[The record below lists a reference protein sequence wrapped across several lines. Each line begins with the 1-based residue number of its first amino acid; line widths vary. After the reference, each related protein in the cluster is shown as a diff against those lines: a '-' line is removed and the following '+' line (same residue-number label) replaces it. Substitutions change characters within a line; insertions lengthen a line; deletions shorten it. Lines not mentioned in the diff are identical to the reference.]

1 MIIEWTEEGA
11 KLLIDAVARG
21 DSIGSY
27 DDELLISDG
36 QFVGLDNGHSISD
49 KEIYEFF
56 RERCPEASIEIKK
69 KKSFVCHSLL

>member
-1 MIIEWTEEGA
+1 MIIEWTEEEA
-11 KLLIDAVARG
+11 RLLIDAVARG
-21 DSIGSY
+21 NSIRSY

-36 QFVGLDNGHSISD
+36 QFVGLDYISD
-49 KEIYEFF
+49 KVIYDFF

>member
-21 DSIGSY
+21 NSIRSY
-27 DDELLISDG
+27 DNELLISDG
-36 QFVGLDNGHSISD
+36 RFVELDYDHDISD

-56 RERCPEASIEIKK
+56 RERCPEASIKIKNK
-69 KKSFVCHSLL
+69 ETICLP

>member
-1 MIIEWTEEGA
+1 MIIKWTEEA

-21 DSIGSY
+21 NSIRSY

-36 QFVGLDNGHSISD
+36 QFVGLDYISD
-49 KEIYEFF
+49 KAIDDFF
-56 RERCPEASIEIKK
+56 RERCPEVSIEIKK

>member
-1 MIIEWTEEGA
+1 MIIEWTEEEA

-21 DSIGSY
+21 NSIRSY

-36 QFVGLDNGHSISD
+36 QFVGLDYNHNISD

>member
-1 MIIEWTEEGA
+1 MIEWTEEEA
-11 KLLIDAVARG
+11 RLLIDAVARG

-27 DDELLISDG
+27 DYELLISDG
-36 QFVGLDNGHSISD
+36 RFVGLDYNNNISD

-56 RERCPEASIEIKK
+56 RERCPEASINIKK

>member
-21 DSIGSY
+21 DSIRSY

-36 QFVGLDNGHSISD
+36 QFVGLDYISD
-49 KEIYEFF
+49 KAICDFF

>member
-1 MIIEWTEEGA
+1 MIIEWTEEEA
-11 KLLIDAVARG
+11 RLLIDAVARG
-21 DSIGSY
+21 NSIRSY

-36 QFVGLDNGHSISD
+36 QFAGLDYISD
-49 KEIYEFF
+49 KAIYDFF

>member
-1 MIIEWTEEGA
+1 MIIEWTEEEA

-56 RERCPEASIEIKK
+56 RERCPEASIKINKK
-69 KKSFVCHSLL
+69 NLVCHSLL

>member
-1 MIIEWTEEGA
+1 MIIKWTEEEA
-11 KLLIDAVARG
+11 RLLIDAVARG

-36 QFVGLDNGHSISD
+36 RFVGLDYNHNISD

-56 RERCPEASIEIKK
+56 RERCPEVSIKIKK

>member
-1 MIIEWTEEGA
+1 MIIKWTEEEA
-11 KLLIDAVARG
+11 RLLIDAVARG

-36 QFVGLDNGHSISD
+36 RFVGLDYNHNISD
-49 KEIYEFF
+49 KEAYEFF
-56 RERCPEASIEIKK
+56 RERCPEVSIKIKK

>member
-11 KLLIDAVARG
+11 KLLIDSVARG
-21 DSIGSY
+21 DSIRSY

-36 QFVGLDNGHSISD
+36 QLVDLDYISN
-49 KEIYEFF
+49 KAIYDFF

>member
-11 KLLIDAVARG
+11 KLLIDAVARRNN
-21 DSIGSY
+21 IRSY

-56 RERCPEASIEIKK
+56 RERCPEVSIKINKK
-69 KKSFVCHSLL
+69 NLVCHSLL

>member
-1 MIIEWTEEGA
+1 MIIKWTEEEA
-11 KLLIDAVARG
+11 RLLIDAVARG

-36 QFVGLDNGHSISD
+36 RFVGLDYNHNISD
-49 KEIYEFF
+49 KETYEFF
-56 RERCPEASIEIKK
+56 RERCPEVSIKIKK

>member
-1 MIIEWTEEGA
+1 MIIEWTEEEV

-21 DSIGSY
+21 DIIGY
-27 DDELLISDG
+27 YYDELLISDG

-56 RERCPEASIEIKK
+56 RERCPEVSIKINKK
-69 KKSFVCHSLL
+69 NLVCHSLL